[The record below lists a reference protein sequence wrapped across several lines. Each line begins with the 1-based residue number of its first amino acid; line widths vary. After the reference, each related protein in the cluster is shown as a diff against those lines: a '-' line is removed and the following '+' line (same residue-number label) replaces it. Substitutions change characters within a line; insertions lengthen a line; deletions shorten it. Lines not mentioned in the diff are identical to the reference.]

1 MQMWR
6 PVLVSRGPRKRA
18 HVPGWPSESASP
30 NLMDQSL
37 LYRSPHHPSSV
48 VSSSSTSLTVSMS
61 LKLQT
66 VTTIMRLN
74 VRGMVSSDLWCL
86 AFLKHGIYD
95 DDHRVLFWSHQT
107 RTFCFVFFVSIVSMP
122 FGKHPR
128 CHVSFDSLTLLS
140 FSSPTSRSARDP
152 EEESSQ
158 LLSERRRG
166 SFYHWKE
173 LPQRN
178 QSYFSGKQCRYY
190 SQLVV
195 TLVVSRCKS
204 CAFGFL
210 HVK

>member
-1 MQMWR
+1 MLGEWF
-6 PVLVSRGPRKRA
+6 PVICGVWL
-18 HVPGWPSESASP
+18 
-30 NLMDQSL
+30 
-37 LYRSPHHPSSV
+37 SSN
-48 VSSSSTSLTVSMS
+48 MAFMMM
-61 LKLQT
+61 
-66 VTTIMRLN
+66 TIEFCFGLIRLEL
-74 VRGMVSSDLWCL
+74 S
-86 AFLKHGIYD
+86 
-95 DDHRVLFWSHQT
+95 VLF
-107 RTFCFVFFVSIVSMP
+107 FFVSIVSMP

-140 FSSPTSRSARDP
+140 FSSPASRSARDP